1 MRLIPDSWS
10 DRVPKHISPKRQ
22 VLCFH
27 RFFHEELLKHGF
39 ISEVDQPFADKNPDF
54 FRLLQ
59 ACRYYRIIG
68 HELIQIVDCFLTEMS
83 IAMDNNGV
91 FYRNAG
97 MGGTISIEVYS
108 LHDRLFIRDS
118 MFGYGFDGFCQQG
131 IVGFQFPGMEKSFC
145 NSFLNCYVDDFP
157 FAMELEKELFFE
169 QTLPW
174 LDNMCSMQAYADW
187 RMKIMYKTPVQ
198 LRNIL
203 DSIWSQM
210 MIKNWENMR
219 AWEDYWKED
228 PYLSYWR
235 EDEQGKLVFSIR
247 DAIDGKNELFLDS
260 LLQENYQENLK
271 KMKTYC
277 PKLYEMI

>member
-1 MRLIPDSWS
+1 MRPIPDSWS
-10 DRVPKHISPKRQ
+10 DRVPNHISPKRQ
-22 VLCFH
+22 VMCFH
-27 RFFHEELLKHGF
+27 RSFHEELLKQGF
-39 ISEVDQPFADKNPDF
+39 VCEVDQPFADKNPDF

-118 MFGYGFDGFCQQG
+118 MFGYGFDGFCQQR
-131 IVGFQFPGMEKSFC
+131 IVGFQFPDMEKSFC
-145 NSFLNCYVDDFP
+145 NSFLNCYVDDFT

-174 LDNMCSMQAYADW
+174 LDNVCSIQAYADW
-187 RMKIMYKTPVQ
+187 RMKIMYKRPVQ

-210 MIKNWENMR
+210 MVKNWENMR

-228 PYLSYWR
+228 PYLSYWK
-235 EDEQGKLVFSIR
+235 EHEEGKIAFDIQ
-247 DAIDGKNELFLDS
+247 DAISRQDERTLD
-260 LLQENYQENLK
+260 LLLHENHMNNMQNLK
-271 KMKTYC
+271 AFC
-277 PKLYEMI
+277 PRLYEQI